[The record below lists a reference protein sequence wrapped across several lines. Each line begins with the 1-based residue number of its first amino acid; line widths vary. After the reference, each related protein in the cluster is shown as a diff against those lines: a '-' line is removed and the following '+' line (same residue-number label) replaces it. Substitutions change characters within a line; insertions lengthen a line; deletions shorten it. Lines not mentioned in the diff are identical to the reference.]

1 MLGISDNSP
10 SVTSVAVAMAS
21 YGGSEG
27 TTELAIWLMRGTRDT
42 ADNLFR
48 LPTQSASV
56 NNAVRTFLLEP

>member
-27 TTELAIWLMRGTRDT
+27 TTELAIWLTGDS
-42 ADNLFR
+42 AIR
-48 LPTQSASV
+48 LITY
-56 NNAVRTFLLEP
+56 LG